1 MRDIAIKINN
11 LSKIYRLYAD
21 PFDRLKESLH
31 PFRKK
36 YHRDFYALNDV
47 NFEIEKGETVG
58 IIGKNGCGK
67 STLLQIITGI
77 LFPTTGTV
85 MVNGK
90 IAALL
95 ELGAGFNPDLTG
107 IENVYFSGT
116 LMGFTREEMDEKI
129 DHILSFADIGE
140 FVYQPVKTY
149 SSGMFVR
156 LAFAVNI
163 ASDPEVMIVDEA
175 LSVGDMNF
183 QAKCMTALT
192 RIQKSGATVL
202 FVSHDVEAVKSL
214 CNRGVY
220 LENGMVKA
228 IGKAPDVAE
237 LYMRTMREEMNE
249 EQQKLTHASTSFK
262 PSESLLKN
270 KQSVII
276 DEAVFKRSEEFDK
289 RVKTFRYGSGG
300 ARITY
305 AELLDEHN
313 QPIMNVEFDQ
323 QVSVV
328 ICFETEIEE
337 EISCNYY
344 VADEKKNL
352 VIGSGMR
359 LCGQRFIKTK
369 KNGKY
374 TVIYK
379 TRIPLREGNYSIQ
392 LQLTHPVIEDQTAE
406 FIDVIDDAI
415 VFKVSRRPHGRIWAH
430 VYVPNSIRVTET

>member
-1 MRDIAIKINN
+1 MSDIAIKIDN

-192 RIQKSGATVL
+192 RIQESGATVL

-220 LENGMVKA
+220 LEDGIVKA

-249 EQQKLTHASTSFK
+249 EQRKLTHASTSFE

-392 LQLTHPVIEDQTAE
+392 LQLTHPLIEDQTAE
-406 FIDVIDDAI
+406 FLDVIDDAI

-430 VYVPNSIRVTET
+430 VYVSNSIRVTES